1 MATTLA
7 RYRDAVICDR
17 VLGFK
22 TRRHPV
28 AGYQVWGRTGWYPC
42 PAVTQDPA
50 WVALVEETIR
60 YLGDGSRLSLDEAR
74 GCAQLGWHPVATAR
88 FGRHPSATA
97 RTLPAAVTL
106 AAIRAHKAKRRTMRA
121 PSWLMQRPK
130 PATT

>member
-7 RYRDAVICDR
+7 RHRDAVICDR

-28 AGYQVWGRTGWYPC
+28 DGYQVWGAFAWQPC
-42 PAVTQDPA
+42 PAVTQDPSL
-50 WVALVEETIR
+50 VALLEETIR

-74 GCAQLGWHPVATAR
+74 GQAR
-88 FGRHPSATA
+88 FGRHPAAMA

-106 AAIRAHKAKRRTMRA
+106 AAVKAHKAMRRPWRA